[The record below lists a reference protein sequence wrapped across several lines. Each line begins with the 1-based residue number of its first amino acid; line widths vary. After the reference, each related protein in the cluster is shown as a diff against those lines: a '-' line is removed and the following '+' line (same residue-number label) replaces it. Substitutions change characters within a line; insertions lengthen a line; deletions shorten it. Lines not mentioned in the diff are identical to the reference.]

1 MAGVVVSQSSTGPHN
16 LYKPHTQQQPQT
28 QAPSSVTTTLH
39 KDYTSNKPPDISP
52 EPLQPA
58 TTTLTHENSQIH
70 ITTSQP
76 QENSQQYT
84 QPQLQHIHPQACL
97 YFFLPFCSMHLCPLF
112 HLHMQPHV
120 GPLFPS
126 LEFSIPLTVLPNH
139 KLAFPPIYYKY
150 CSVSPSFCPPISSL
164 GIKKYCLALVISLI
178 GYYISHPSYLVCT
191 SNQSGLTPSPESE
204 PLHHP
209 LSAPVTSLGFHHP
222 L

>member
-1 MAGVVVSQSSTGPHN
+1 MQTKEALANQAIRCGKPIFHRPSQ
-16 LYKPHTQQQPQT
+16 LQQAPHTAITSNPGPLKCHSNIT
-28 QAPSSVTTTLH
+28 QG
-39 KDYTSNKPPDISP
+39 YTSNKPPEISP

-112 HLHMQPHV
+112 HSHMQPHV
-120 GPLFPS
+120 GPFSPS
-126 LEFSIPLTVLPNH
+126 LECSIPLTVVPNH

-150 CSVSPSFCPPISSL
+150 CSVSPSILSPHQL
-164 GIKKYCLALVISLI
+164 
-178 GYYISHPSYLVCT
+178 T
-191 SNQSGLTPSPESE
+191 RNQEVL
-204 PLHHP
+204 
-209 LSAPVTSLGFHHP
+209 LSTGH
-222 L
+222 

>member
-1 MAGVVVSQSSTGPHN
+1 LLKLWGPVEDWLTTTATIQILTGWYTDKNCSRCGKPIFHRPSQ
-16 LYKPHTQQQPQT
+16 LQQAPHTAITSNPGPLKCHSNIT
-28 QAPSSVTTTLH
+28 QA
-39 KDYTSNKPPDISP
+39 YTSNKSPDISP

-126 LEFSIPLTVLPNH
+126 LEFSFPLTVVPNH
-139 KLAFPPIYYKY
+139 KLAFHSFTISTALFPL
-150 CSVSPSFCPPISSL
+150 VFVPS
-164 GIKKYCLALVISLI
+164 
-178 GYYISHPSYLVCT
+178 
-191 SNQSGLTPSPESE
+191 
-204 PLHHP
+204 
-209 LSAPVTSLGFHHP
+209 SAH
-222 L
+222 